1 MAVYETKIFGHGPS
15 RKSINRIMATYKT
28 KIADHIIQGPHIR
41 LAIRST
47 MWLQIR
53 FTNPVGATPLWWCS
67 NTGTFQDHKSG
78 SQILFAMCK
87 SGTQTRWVLP
97 RRDSTPNRRQI
108 HRISPLPNMAIYY
121 TDIQMKS
128 ITLAHRAVWP
138 PTRRKPKSHAC
149 LQKLYF
155 NRTR

>member
-1 MAVYETKIFGHGPS
+1 MRQRLQTISFKGHISGWQS
-15 RKSINRIMATYKT
+15 GRQCGCKS
-28 KIADHIIQGPHIR
+28 G
-41 LAIRST
+41 S
-47 MWLQIR
+47 QIR
-53 FTNPVGATPLWWCS
+53 WVLPRYGGAPILEP
-67 NTGTFQDHKSG
+67 FQDHKSG

>member
-67 NTGTFQDHKSG
+67 NTGTLPG
-78 SQILFAMCK
+78 PQIRFTNLVRNVQIRYANPVGAT
-87 SGTQTRWVLP
+87 SP
-97 RRDSTPNRRQI
+97 R
-108 HRISPLPNMAIYY
+108 
-121 TDIQMKS
+121 
-128 ITLAHRAVWP
+128 
-138 PTRRKPKSHAC
+138 
-149 LQKLYF
+149 
-155 NRTR
+155 